1 MTVEQGEAEAVV
13 RIRTS
18 RRAWIVRFVS
28 AGAWV
33 ALASG
38 FLLIDRLPLAALG
51 SLAFSCAWI
60 AQALW
65 IRQMGIDLTRESANV
80 RNAHRR
86 RIRWHEI
93 QAVDRCGQP
102 GKWGVRWLDAWG
114 VRFILESGKPV
125 TLRAPTIS
133 YGRGYAEYE
142 RDFDR
147 ISQWWLTHRGESWR
161 PLREEEPGPPVR
173 G

>member
-18 RRAWIVRFVS
+18 RRAWILRFVS
-28 AGAWV
+28 AGAWL
-33 ALASG
+33 ALAAG

-102 GKWGVRWLDAWG
+102 GKWGVRWLNAWS
-114 VRFILESGKPV
+114 VRFILESGKP
-125 TLRAPTIS
+125 
-133 YGRGYAEYE
+133 
-142 RDFDR
+142 
-147 ISQWWLTHRGESWR
+147 
-161 PLREEEPGPPVR
+161 
-173 G
+173 